1 MARENVTVPK
11 VIRWEDIVLPDK
23 WIMDRA
29 TPTLPRKTPE
39 IQQIRQF
46 ETGKVEIVFD
56 RRNSFSSRSE
66 ASGMPDFAS
75 ARRSF
80 SVASQSGVSQSIHP
94 PPEINF
100 RGIPPELNLRGID
113 TTSTI
118 PRTAYHKDEEEDQRS
133 IQSPTYSSLND
144 NYDVNS

>member
-1 MARENVTVPK
+1 MTRANVTVPK
-11 VIRWEDIVLPDK
+11 VIRWEDIVLPDI

-46 ETGKVEIVFD
+46 EIGKVEIIFD

-66 ASGMPDFAS
+66 ASRMSDFAS
-75 ARRSF
+75 TRRSF
-80 SVASQSGVSQSIHP
+80 SVASQSGVSQSIHL
-94 PPEINF
+94 
-100 RGIPPELNLRGID
+100 PPELNLRGID

-118 PRTAYHKDEEEDQRS
+118 PRRAYHKDEEEDQRS

-144 NYDVNS
+144 NYDVIS

>member
-1 MARENVTVPK
+1 MFVTDMTRANVTVPK

-23 WIMDRA
+23 WTMDRA

-46 ETGKVEIVFD
+46 ETGKVEIIFD

-66 ASGMPDFAS
+66 ASRMSDFAS

-80 SVASQSGVSQSIHP
+80 SVASQSGVSQSIHL
-94 PPEINF
+94 
-100 RGIPPELNLRGID
+100 PPELNLKGID

-118 PRTAYHKDEEEDQRS
+118 PRIAYHKDEEEDQRS

-144 NYDVNS
+144 NYDVIS